1 MPGHDIP
8 LSLPDYEKE
17 SRMQSDNPIL
27 DDLAKLA
34 NDALG
39 TLQGMKTELES
50 LMRQRFERMISD
62 LDLVG
67 RDEFEAVREMA
78 AKARA
83 ENDGLKKRLAALEKA
98 LGKTK
103 TTRKRAPRKTG
114 GAKSTAK
121 KAPPS
126 A

>member
-1 MPGHDIP
+1 
-8 LSLPDYEKE
+8 
-17 SRMQSDNPIL
+17 MQTENPIL

-39 TLQGMKTELES
+39 TLQGMKTELEA
-50 LMRQRFERMISD
+50 LIRQRFERMISD

-78 AKARA
+78 ARARA
-83 ENDGLKKRLAALEKA
+83 ENEALKKRVAALEKA

-103 TTRKRAPRKTG
+103 TAPKRTTRKAGT
-114 GAKSTAK
+114 AKSTAK
-121 KAPPS
+121 SRAKKTGTKA
-126 A
+126 